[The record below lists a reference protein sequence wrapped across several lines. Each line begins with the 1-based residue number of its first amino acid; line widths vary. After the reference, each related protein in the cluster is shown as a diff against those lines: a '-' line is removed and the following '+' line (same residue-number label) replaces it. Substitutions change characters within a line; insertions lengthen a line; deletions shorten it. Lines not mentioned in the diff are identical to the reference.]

1 MDERGVYFASDISGP
16 HFGQYR
22 YDVIHPVTGKAVKQP
37 ASGWRYPESTM
48 LERIKQEVVHFGK
61 DETKVPCNKTYLI
74 DTVNQNVG
82 SVKYKDGRAAS
93 KKLTA
98 LMGTNCFTNPKD
110 SELLSTLFKSI
121 GLNNGDI
128 ILDFFSGPGTTGET
142 VMNIALSTG
151 LDIHFLFVQ
160 VAEDLDR
167 SLDKAT
173 GSTKQVLNNAISLC
187 DSLNSPDRK
196 SNV

>member
-1 MDERGVYFASDISGP
+1 MKLFRHSIPLGKNMAMTGLQSIQPLKSGTNHFPETSPIYANQHYSWMDERGVYFASDISGP

-48 LERIKQEVVHFGK
+48 LERIKQGVVHFGK

-98 LMGTNCFTNPKD
+98 LIPK
-110 SELLSTLFKSI
+110 LR
-121 GLNNGDI
+121 G
-128 ILDFFSGPGTTGET
+128 ILT
-142 VMNIALSTG
+142 
-151 LDIHFLFVQ
+151 FVTSAKTQ
-160 VAEDLDR
+160 
-167 SLDKAT
+167 
-173 GSTKQVLNNAISLC
+173 
-187 DSLNSPDRK
+187 
-196 SNV
+196 